1 MKPLYGKIAVVTG
14 ASRST
19 GIGTAIC
26 LSLADAG
33 ADIFFTHWTPFDKVE
48 GNGAEEYWPKI
59 LKKRLEKL
67 GVRVGHMQIDLE
79 DKKSPSKLLDMI
91 EDKFGTP
98 SILINNATYESPSN
112 FHSLNAD
119 ILDRHYKVN
128 NRGTIMLSLE
138 FARRFEKRFPEGKN
152 GRIINLVSGG
162 PDPNNLAYI
171 ATKGLLTSIT
181 EPLAV
186 ALAPIGITV
195 NCVNPGPTDSGW
207 MNDHIKKHLL
217 PLFPTGRI
225 GMPED
230 AAKIIKFL
238 ASEESGWITGQ
249 LIRSDGG
256 FIGR

>member
-1 MKPLYGKIAVVTG
+1 
-14 ASRST
+14 
-19 GIGTAIC
+19 
-26 LSLADAG
+26 
-33 ADIFFTHWTPFDKVE
+33 
-48 GNGAEEYWPKI
+48 
-59 LKKRLEKL
+59 
-67 GVRVGHMQIDLE
+67 
-79 DKKSPSKLLDMI
+79 
-91 EDKFGTP
+91 
-98 SILINNATYESPSN
+98 
-112 FHSLNAD
+112 
-119 ILDRHYKVN
+119 
-128 NRGTIMLSLE
+128 MLSLE

-171 ATKGLLTSIT
+171 ATKGLLISIT

-207 MNDHIKKHLL
+207 MNDPIKKLLL